1 MSLSGT
7 MVCLFYIAL
16 YPLAKN
22 YVSLKWRYH
31 ILKIAI
37 LFFLIPFSEYKYLIL
52 GVIYDMF
59 PSFWKRFCQVSAN
72 IDAETMIIV
81 SHDQMWLS
89 PKTKGILL
97 VMAVAGIIA
106 CFIIIRQMIWYRTMI
121 RLYLDTSEK
130 SVNQRQQKV
139 FFRIKE
145 ELKLTKNIRFICSK
159 HCKSPMTSGIL
170 SPVVVFPAW
179 DEYEIDADLYEYM
192 VKHELVHIKH
202 HDLLI
207 KFMSVL
213 VLALHWFNPF
223 SYFLYYELS
232 SISEM
237 YCDSIVMQG
246 KAQEERYKYAE
257 MILDL
262 AADNMWFNKIQ
273 LFAGAANSRNR
284 IVYKRRVLEMKN
296 NKKYKTALSIIMTGV
311 ICMAGGITAFAYEAP
326 NKVSNDNGL
335 FFENESFITGQIELP
350 EFAEIPY
357 DSYFVDNQGNIFNI
371 DSNGIESRALCN
383 HKFEEGTYTKHN
395 LHSNGGCVITYY
407 EGQRCN
413 ICGFTKIGEEIAS
426 TTYKKCPH

>member
-1 MSLSGT
+1 
-7 MVCLFYIAL
+7 
-16 YPLAKN
+16 
-22 YVSLKWRYH
+22 
-31 ILKIAI
+31 
-37 LFFLIPFSEYKYLIL
+37 
-52 GVIYDMF
+52 
-59 PSFWKRFCQVSAN
+59 
-72 IDAETMIIV
+72 MIIV
-81 SHDQMWLS
+81 SHDQIWLS
-89 PKTKGILL
+89 PKTKSILL
-97 VMAVAGIIA
+97 VMVVAGIIA

-145 ELKLTKNIRFICSK
+145 ELKLTKNIKFICSK

-170 SPVVVFPAW
+170 SSVVIFPAW

-237 YCDSIVMQG
+237 YCDSIVIQG
-246 KAQEERYKYAE
+246 KVQEEQYKYAE

-284 IVYKRRVLEMKN
+284 ILYKRRVLEMKY
-296 NKKYKTALSIIMTGV
+296 NKKYKTALSVIITGA
-311 ICMAGGITAFAYEAP
+311 ICMVGGITAFAYDAP
-326 NKVSNDNGL
+326 NV
-335 FFENESFITGQIELP
+335 
-350 EFAEIPY
+350 
-357 DSYFVDNQGNIFNI
+357 FVDNERYKNREEITITIGTLEQKQEVLSYDYFFVDKNGNVYDMNRGNESSKAICAHRYVE
-371 DSNGIESRALCN
+371 GIV
-383 HKFEEGTYTKHN
+383 TKHIPDGQ
-395 LHSNGGCVITYY
+395 GGCTFKEY
-407 EGQRCN
+407 EAQVCELCHSVKNGN
-413 ICGFTKIGEEIAS
+413 LISAHI
-426 TTYKKCPH
+426 YKNCPH